1 MMRYTILYP
10 IAVIFALSQL
20 FGFPGLLIAILLV
33 IIASLFNEISVRK
46 TELTIEGL
54 QTRTGELAEK
64 ISAASQQFNDIKSS
78 SEKSLFAL
86 ENRIDEIKTDYRLEL
101 ESQYRDLA
109 RKIIEMEN
117 RLLEIK
123 KTIGAAFGSLEDRM
137 ENR

>member
-1 MMRYTILYP
+1 MMRYAILYP

-20 FGFPGLLIAILLV
+20 FGFPGLVIATLLV
-33 IIASLFNEISVRK
+33 IITSLLNAIRTSRV
-46 TELTIEGL
+46 ELAAEGM
-54 QTRTGELAEK
+54 QTRVSELAGRVD
-64 ISAASQQFNDIKSS
+64 ATSQQFNDMKSS

-109 RKIIEMEN
+109 RKIIEIEN

-123 KTIGAAFGSLEDRM
+123 KTIGAAFGSLEDRL

>member
-1 MMRYTILYP
+1 MYP